1 MHGPRQSA
9 MVGPS
14 SIGEE
19 GNVGLVLL
27 NADSKVEKEKG
38 RGRQRKAFTSA
49 SGVDNISLRDSGFVR
64 HHEAIL
70 QETNAIM
77 CLGKLIGAKTIRNEE
92 ETQLGSIITQLV
104 KPIWWTAVFNSE
116 FVPSI
121 GSKGSRLDRFLVSTE
136 WVDKFGGLEHHN
148 LPRNISDHAFICLS
162 SGVVDWGPSGVMD
175 D

>member
-1 MHGPRQSA
+1 

-92 ETQLGSIITQLV
+92 VIIQ
-104 KPIWWTAVFNSE
+104 
-116 FVPSI
+116 